1 MKLLSSVKTDTTSL
15 SDRAA
20 EQIIRFIQENQ
31 LQRGDRLPNE
41 RLLESQL
48 GVSRST
54 IREAMRSLSS
64 RGIVVIRQ
72 GSGTYIA
79 SSPGV
84 VEDPLGMQFKY
95 NKDKLL
101 LDLLEVRIILEPEIA
116 ALCAKRASDE
126 DIREITE
133 LAEYVE
139 RCIVDGVDHTEH
151 DVAFH
156 CKVAAVTGN
165 DILNVLFPEIVK
177 SIRLF
182 SQVLESRILHTV
194 GEAHT
199 RIAAAISLRDP
210 DLAREAMYA
219 HIVTNKNAIQ
229 ARIEQNWK

>member
-1 MKLLSSVKTDTTSL
+1 MIPLESVKSDSTSL

-20 EQIIRFIQENQ
+20 EQIVRFIQDNQ
-31 LQRGDRLPNE
+31 MQRGDRLPNE
-41 RLLESQL
+41 RVLEMQL

-84 VEDPLGMQFKY
+84 VDDPLGLEFKY

-101 LDLLEVRIILEPEIA
+101 LDLLEVRVILEPEIA
-116 ALCAKRASDE
+116 ALCATRATDE
-126 DIREITE
+126 DIREI
-133 LAEYVE
+133 LAMAERVE
-139 RCIVDGVDHTEH
+139 GCIKAGVDHTEH

-165 DILNVLFPEIVK
+165 EILHVLFPEIVK

-182 SQVLESRILHTV
+182 SQVLENRILHTV
-194 GEAHT
+194 GEAHV
-199 RIAAAISLRDP
+199 RIAEAIGRRDP
-210 DLAREAMYA
+210 AMARAAMFA
-219 HIVTNKNAIQ
+219 HIETNKNAIQ
-229 ARIEQNWK
+229 ARIEQNWT